1 MRKKPENINELRDA
15 LLDSFGDLL
24 SGNMRAIDA
33 KERSNMAGKIINS
46 AKIQLE
52 YQVAAK
58 REPAIEFLEGE

>member
-1 MRKKPENINELRDA
+1 MRKKPANINELRDA

-58 REPAIEFLEGE
+58 REPSINFLEGN

>member
-1 MRKKPENINELRDA
+1 MRKKRENIKELRDA

-58 REPAIEFLEGE
+58 REPEIAFLEGE